1 MLDEALL
8 SINQATT
15 REQWSLPEAV
25 GGYAR
30 QGVHGIAVWHDKLRE
45 IGLAEG
51 ARLLRE
57 HDMTVTGYCIGGLV
71 TATDHAALSAA
82 LDENR
87 RAIEEAAVIGAQC
100 IVFVA
105 GGLVDGSKDLVG
117 ARARCLDALDVLLPE
132 AKAVGVTIALEPLHP
147 MMCAN
152 RAVLTTLGEAND
164 WCDQLGA
171 GGELGIAVDVYHL
184 WWDPNLAHE
193 IGRAGP
199 RIVAFHINDWLEDT
213 RDLRLDRGMMGD
225 GVIDIPGI
233 RAMVEATGY
242 AGHREVEIFSS
253 RDWWQRDPDE
263 VVRIIKERY
272 QTAV

>member
-25 GGYAR
+25 AGYAR
-30 QGVHGIAVWHDKLRE
+30 HGVHGIAVWHDKLRDV
-45 IGLAEG
+45 GLAEA
-51 ARLLRE
+51 ARLLRQ
-57 HDMTVTGYCIGGLV
+57 HDMTVTGYCIGGLL
-71 TATDHAALSAA
+71 TSPDSAKRLAAM
-82 LDENR
+82 DENR
-87 RAIEEAAVIGAQC
+87 RVIEEAAAIEAQC
-100 IVFVA
+100 IVFLA
-105 GGLVDGSKDLVG
+105 GGLEDGSKDLAG
-117 ARARCLDALDVLLPE
+117 ARARCLEGLSVLLPE
-132 AKAVGVTIALEPLHP
+132 AKAAGVTIALEPLHP

-164 WCDQLGA
+164 WCDRLGA
-171 GGELGIAVDVYHL
+171 GDELGIAVDVYHV
-184 WWDPNLAHE
+184 WWDPNLARE
-193 IGRAGP
+193 IERAGK

-253 RDWWQRDPDE
+253 RDWWKRDPDE